1 MKNFLPRTL
10 KNIYELYFNNISV
23 HSIVSRNTQLKR
35 SKIIQMTTETFED
48 IKLED
53 IPVDDIDFS
62 DLEEQYKVTE
72 EFNFDRSSPFCL

>member
-1 MKNFLPRTL
+1 
-10 KNIYELYFNNISV
+10 
-23 HSIVSRNTQLKR
+23 
-35 SKIIQMTTETFED
+35 MTTETFED

-72 EFNFDRSSPFCL
+72 EFNFDQYIVVNGAPVIPSAKVPVLKKAWGSFYLSV